1 MIRVMIVDDEKYI
14 REELRYFLGKIDD
27 IDVVA
32 ETGEGDE
39 VLDLIRETN
48 PEIVFLD
55 IELKYANGMTIARQ
69 IKDMENHPQIIISTA
84 YDKYAIMGFEI
95 AVSDYILKPFS
106 LERIKSAIN
115 KASLEAVIYKQSLI
129 NEDKDKSEKSEY
141 SKNNEEIKPQHQIK
155 KIAVNKDNRMFLI
168 DTSKAIYFEAKR
180 SDVEII
186 TLEQKY
192 KVSLTLKELEASLD
206 MDKFFRIH
214 RSFIVNMDYVSE
226 IIPWFNYTCKL
237 VLQESMGELAV
248 SRSNFKEFKEKFRF

>member
-1 MIRVMIVDDEKYI
+1 MIRVIIVDDEKYI
-14 REELRYFLGKIDD
+14 REELRYFLGKIEN
-27 IDVVA
+27 IEVVA

-39 VLDLIRETN
+39 VLKLIEETK
-48 PEIVFLD
+48 PDIVFLD

-115 KASLEAVIYKQSLI
+115 KASAEAMVYKQSLE
-129 NEDKDKSEKSEY
+129 NYQSDKSDETEDLKMQNQNQNKE
-141 SKNNEEIKPQHQIK
+141 IK
-155 KIAVNKDNRMFLI
+155 KIAVNKDDRMFLI
-168 DTSKAIYFEAKR
+168 DTSDAVYFESR
-180 SDVEII
+180 GSEVDIV

-214 RSFIVNMDYVSE
+214 RSFIVNMDYVIE

-237 VLQESMGELAV
+237 VLQGDKGELIV